1 MYVRGVGPRVAAML
15 AAKAILTAED
25 LLYHLPFRYEDRQN
39 PRSLDEIRPGETAS
53 VIAEVRG
60 SNLLSTRRAPIF
72 ELTVGQGRHTLK
84 CIWFNGGY
92 LNGKFQAG
100 QTIAV
105 YGKIEPSRSTSN
117 FKMIQPQF
125 ELLPDEGDD
134 AETRLLEVGRITPV
148 YESLGGSRLASRWQR
163 KVIFHLL
170 DSVRGAVP
178 EYLPAAMLVR
188 LKLPD
193 RETALRQVHY
203 PPEGTQFPQLQARAT
218 QAHRRLIFEELFFLE
233 LGLELKRRRMR
244 ERAGIA
250 FATTDKVREALREV
264 LPFHPTTAQK
274 RALGEIVSDMR
285 GASPM
290 RRLLQGDVGSGKTIV
305 ALQAMLVAMENG
317 YQAALMAP
325 TEILATQHFLAARKL
340 LERSSRKP
348 RIVLLTGSLD
358 PDSKRHARGLINR
371 GEAQLVI
378 GTHALIEEKVEFDR
392 LGLVVVDEQHRF
404 GVVQRFRLMKKP
416 RPDGTEGAEPDVLVM
431 TATPI
436 PRTLALSLYGD
447 LDLSVLDELPPGRT
461 PIATRRVPGDHAE
474 KVWEFV
480 RKQVKQGRQ
489 AYVVYPVIEG
499 SKDDQPEL
507 DFSHDYAPAG
517 LEPAP
522 PAASK
527 TRSARNGKAAEL
539 FPKTVE
545 HASPTAKAGL
555 KSAVE
560 MHDKLSKGE
569 LAGLRVGLLH
579 GRLDADDKE
588 IIMRRFQRG
597 EIDVLVATT
606 VIEVGVDVPNATV
619 MVVEH
624 AERFGMAQLHQLRG
638 RVGRGAAK
646 SYCVLMTGPRVSPL
660 AEERLN
666 AMVRTQDGFELAE
679 LDLAMRGPG
688 EFFGTRQAGLPDFR
702 VANLVR
708 DRELLEIAKVE
719 ASRFANAPAPDP
731 SSPDPSSPDPF
742 SPDPFSQGTEAER
755 ARVWA
760 RLKEA
765 WQRRYGLVE
774 AG

>member
-1 MYVRGVGPRVAAML
+1 
-15 AAKAILTAED
+15 
-25 LLYHLPFRYEDRQN
+25 
-39 PRSLDEIRPGETAS
+39 
-53 VIAEVRG
+53 
-60 SNLLSTRRAPIF
+60 
-72 ELTVGQGRHTLK
+72 
-84 CIWFNGGY
+84 
-92 LNGKFQAG
+92 
-100 QTIAV
+100 
-105 YGKIEPSRSTSN
+105 
-117 FKMIQPQF
+117 
-125 ELLPDEGDD
+125 
-134 AETRLLEVGRITPV
+134 
-148 YESLGGSRLASRWQR
+148 
-163 KVIFHLL
+163 
-170 DSVRGAVP
+170 
-178 EYLPAAMLVR
+178 
-188 LKLPD
+188 
-193 RETALRQVHY
+193 
-203 PPEGTQFPQLQARAT
+203 
-218 QAHRRLIFEELFFLE
+218 
-233 LGLELKRRRMR
+233 MR
-244 ERAGIA
+244 EPA
-250 FATTDKVREALREV
+250 
-264 LPFHPTTAQK
+264 
-274 RALGEIVSDMR
+274 
-285 GASPM
+285 PM

-358 PDSKRHARGLINR
+358 EERKRSNRGLINR

-404 GVVQRFRLMKKP
+404 GVLQRFKLMKKP
-416 RPDGTEGAEPDVLVM
+416 GPDGTEGAEPDVLVM

-461 PIATRRVPGDHAE
+461 PIVTRRVPDERAQE
-474 KVWEFV
+474 VWEFV
-480 RKQVKQGRQ
+480 RKQVALKRQ

-499 SKDDQPEL
+499 ARDDQPEL
-507 DFSHDYAPAG
+507 DFSHDP
-517 LEPAP
+517 ETPIETP
-522 PAASK
+522 PARKNARKGK
-527 TRSARNGKAAEL
+527 TADL
-539 FPKTVE
+539 FPAAAQAANSGPKSGPKSGLKP
-545 HASPTAKAGL
+545 AL

-560 MHDKLSKGE
+560 MHEKLRSGP

-579 GRLDADDKE
+579 GRLDADEKE
-588 IIMRRFQRG
+588 VVMRRFQRG

-624 AERFGMAQLHQLRG
+624 AERFGLAQLHQLRG

-646 SYCVLMTGPRVSPL
+646 SYCILLTGPRVSDL

-679 LDLAMRGPG
+679 LDLSMRGPG
-688 EFFGTRQAGLPDFR
+688 EFFGTRQAGLPEFR

-708 DRELLEIAKVE
+708 DRELLELAKQE
-719 ASRFANAPAPDP
+719 AARFANHPGATV
-731 SSPDPSSPDPF
+731 
-742 SPDPFSQGTEAER
+742 TESER